1 MTKILTKPISFGLAF
16 GIGMAL
22 ALKVDI
28 LLINRIGLTPGA
40 ER

>member
-1 MTKILTKPISFGLAF
+1 MTKPISFGLAF

-28 LLINRIGLTPGA
+28 LLINLIGLTTGV
-40 ER
+40 ERR